1 MRGPHVRFCERDKA
15 GTDHSG
21 LTLLDTIDISNDYN
35 CFMLASVF
43 NLKASDKLFV

>member
-21 LTLLDTIDISNDYN
+21 LTLLDFYEILTLLLHDDNEIS
-35 CFMLASVF
+35 
-43 NLKASDKLFV
+43 LKKQI